1 MILWDISIGIFK
13 RPLLTWSE
21 FVARPLEWPSGRQRH
36 PPRFHPDSILKNKS
50 GFSELRKNSRMIKL
64 PNSSSILVGGWT
76 NPSEKYARQNG
87 LIFPKVRD
95 ENQKC
100 LKPPPTKY
108 CLVASDNRSKV
119 CSISAKSLR
128 TGSHP
133 RCVEGQ
139 VWMSFYRMQSGCPKI
154 NLPCDFWGFWAAKKK
169 LLILSENTKNP
180 SKASNMASFWVSTLN
195 FRWKIPV
202 WYLP

>member
-1 MILWDISIGIFK
+1 MAKRSSKASTTIS
-13 RPLLTWSE
+13 
-21 FVARPLEWPSGRQRH
+21 
-36 PPRFHPDSILKNKS
+36 PDSILKNKS

-139 VWMSFYRMQSGCPKI
+139 VWMSFYRMHSGCPKI

-169 LLILSENTKNP
+169 NS
-180 SKASNMASFWVSTLN
+180 SFC
-195 FRWKIPV
+195 RKIQKIPQKLQI
-202 WYLP
+202 WRHFGYLR